1 MREFLYRNVFKKSFV
16 ILLIFLPFS
25 NLIFAQGAQGIN
37 DENSKKIDKL
47 TLSQKSYLR
56 ELELSTDEDL
66 KKWALKEGLKETD
79 VLKIRELLLKKFGI
93 DPELFVKG
101 KGLVGSG
108 RYKII
113 IETTDNLEN
122 FTYGLTEDES
132 IVFEGRV
139 SILVEDTKENKK
151 HNIKGDRIV
160 LNKSS
165 KKLYSIGN
173 VEYILDM
180 DTNEKLYFYGNEFF
194 VDFDSQNFLLKDGIL
209 QKKMQKNQIDHI
221 LSFGGKVLK
230 KIDNDVTI
238 LEQAFATTSKI
249 PEPYY
254 SIKASK
260 IWVLPSGDF
269 GFLNAVFYMGRVPVF
284 YIPFFFR
291 PGDSLF
297 FNPSL
302 VLNPRKGFSVFNT
315 IYFFGNKSSGED
327 SSFLDFDFNSVYN
340 SGKKPYIRNGYL
352 TYFFAENS
360 ASNFNKDYVKLIF
373 DIYANL
379 GFYAGIDFDLS
390 NTLGRFKT
398 LEGNFGLGFTR
409 NVYSYDGGYYP
420 FDNRAL
426 KQSLFSFSNL
436 NKGDIFGFEVP
447 FRYLLKFK
455 TEFLLSDALFSVLLE
470 HYSDPY
476 VNIDFK
482 DRIESATFFSLLNLD
497 QDSVKEPTRI
507 TAFDWNLSSFYS
519 RTFYDGSILDYKLN
533 NLGLSFKLSD
543 YDNLYVKS
551 PLEKPKEINDPTRKW
566 FYLERI
572 YVPYIDLNFQKDLYN
587 NQWTISADPKEMI
600 MSPEV
605 KNLENKDNDKKS
617 ATGKEKETEK
627 IKDLNKNLYISPEP
641 ITLKSVDQ
649 FDSFF
654 IRFGINPYLRN
665 NVFFNNSGITS
676 PKDFNYEIKN
686 YLFDIKNK
694 TDIKIHADFYNRLIT
709 FENLLYLNTVE
720 YNPLNKDFKLEDKDK
735 KSEHSLINQINL
747 NLLPFIRY
755 PLFSRSILKFEN
767 KSTLYSFNKKY
778 DTDLKSLV
786 NKNSSIFFSDPET
799 FYQSLTASLIYDY
812 NYFNAE
818 LSGELKNSFEDIKAS
833 SELKL
838 SLDFP
843 YLLQEAG
850 IGIKYYKKFKED
862 AMKNPGISVAQ
873 SLLNPLE
880 PQKPSSPYKNLEMSP
895 ALYYKIEPKYLNY
908 FKFSFLAAY
917 DPLIN
922 RVSELSF
929 KLNVFDFQVLFAM
942 KDDFEYNYDT
952 LKGDF
957 SKVGTTTKLVPYFL
971 DSSYKKELNV
981 LNLFDNKLSF
991 TLGIDAGWRINL
1003 QKFTD
1008 NELRSALT
1016 FKFKYTEFFEIYFST
1031 VSVNTKTFRYFK
1043 GYMDQIGLETVNIFT
1058 DLLKSFNFFN
1068 LQDRK
1073 NSLFKIKKFS
1083 SGFKFN
1089 FYDWKFVGEYNLEP
1103 DLLIGSDGAYSPI
1116 WRNNFTIYISWNFF
1130 APIKASFE
1138 NNKDT
1143 NYDLIIN
1150 RKTKK

>member
-1 MREFLYRNVFKKSFV
+1 MREFLYRNVFKKFFV
-16 ILLIFLPFS
+16 ILLIFFTFS
-25 NLIFAQGAQGIN
+25 NVIFAQTVN
-37 DENSKKIDKL
+37 DENSKKRSKL

-66 KKWALKEGLKETD
+66 KKWALQEGLEETD

-93 DPELFVKG
+93 DPGLFVKG

-113 IETTDNLEN
+113 IEATDNLEN
-122 FTYGLTEDES
+122 FTYGLTKDES

-139 SILVEDTKENKK
+139 NILVEDIKENKK

-160 LNKSS
+160 LNKDS

-173 VEYILDM
+173 VEYILDI
-180 DTNEKLYFYGNEFF
+180 DSNEKLYFYGNEFF

-221 LSFGGKVLK
+221 LSFGGKVIK

-254 SIKASK
+254 SIKAAK

-269 GFLNAVFYMGRVPVF
+269 GFLNAIFYMGRVPVF

-302 VLNPRKGFSVFNT
+302 GLNPRKGFSVFNT
-315 IYFFGNKSSGED
+315 IYLFGNKSSSED

-352 TYFFAENS
+352 TYFFAENL
-360 ASNFNKDYVKLIF
+360 AHNLNKDYVKVIF

-379 GFYAGIDFDLS
+379 GFYSGIDFDLS
-390 NTLGRFKT
+390 NTFGRFKT
-398 LEGNFGLGFTR
+398 LEVNFGLGFTR
-409 NVYSYDGGYYP
+409 NVYSYDEGYYP
-420 FDNRAL
+420 FDNRTL

-436 NKGDIFGFEVP
+436 NKGDILGFEVP
-447 FRYLLKFK
+447 FRYLLKLK
-455 TEFLLSDALFSVLLE
+455 TEFLLSDALFSVVLE

-476 VNIDFK
+476 VNIDFR
-482 DRIESATFFSLLNLD
+482 DRIESASFFSLLNLD
-497 QDSVKEPTRI
+497 KDLVKEQTKI
-507 TAFDWNLSSFYS
+507 NTFDWNLSSFYS
-519 RTFYDGSILDYKLN
+519 RKFDDGSILDYKLN

-543 YDNLYVKS
+543 YDNLYIRS
-551 PLEKPKEINDPTRKW
+551 PLEKPKGINDPTRKW

-572 YVPYIDLNFQKDLYN
+572 YIPYIDLNFQKDLYN
-587 NQWTISADPKEMI
+587 NQWTFSADTKEMI
-600 MSPEV
+600 MGPEI
-605 KNLENKDNDKKS
+605 KNLKDKDNNKQSAKDKK
-617 ATGKEKETEK
+617 AEK
-627 IKDLNKNLYISPEP
+627 IKDLNKNLYVPPEL
-641 ITLKSVDQ
+641 ITLENTDQ

-654 IRFGINPYLRN
+654 IRFSINPYLRN
-665 NVFFNNSGITS
+665 NVFFNNYGITS

-709 FENLLYLNTVE
+709 FENSLYLNTVE
-720 YNPLNKDFKLEDKDK
+720 YNPLNKNFEVEDKDK
-735 KSEHSLINQINL
+735 KSEHSIINQINL

-778 DTDLKSLV
+778 DTDAKSLV
-786 NKNSSIFFSDPET
+786 NKNGSIFLSDPET
-799 FYQSLTASLIYDY
+799 FYQSLTASFVYDY
-812 NYFNAE
+812 NYFNAD
-818 LSGELKNSFEDIKAS
+818 LSGELKNSFEDIKVS
-833 SELKL
+833 SELKF

-862 AMKNPGISVAQ
+862 PIKNSEISVKQ

-908 FKFSFLAAY
+908 FKFVFLAAY

-922 RVSELSF
+922 RISELSF

-942 KDDFEYNYDT
+942 KDDFEYNYDS

-957 SKVGTTTKLVPYFL
+957 SKIGITTKLVPYSL
-971 DSSYKKELNV
+971 DSSYKKEFSV
-981 LNLFDNKLSF
+981 LNLFDKKLSF
-991 TLGIDAGWRINL
+991 TLGIDAGWKINL

-1008 NELRSALT
+1008 NELWSALT
-1016 FKFKYTEFFEIYFST
+1016 FKFKYTEFLEIYFST
-1031 VSVNTKTFRYFK
+1031 FSVNTKIFRYFK
-1043 GYMDQIGLETVNIFT
+1043 VYMDQIGLETVNIFT

-1089 FYDWKFVGEYNLEP
+1089 FYDWKFVGEYHLEP
-1103 DLLIGSDGAYSPI
+1103 DLIKGSDGIYSPI

-1130 APIKASFE
+1130 APVKASFE

-1150 RKTKK
+1150 RKAKK

>member
-1 MREFLYRNVFKKSFV
+1 MREFLYRNVFKRSF
-16 ILLIFLPFS
+16 IGLLIFLSFS
-25 NLIFAQGAQGIN
+25 NVIFSQAVN
-37 DENSKKIDKL
+37 DDENSKKRDSL

-66 KKWALKEGLKETD
+66 RKWALQEGLKETD
-79 VLKIRELLLKKFGI
+79 VSKIRELLLKKFGI
-93 DPELFVKG
+93 DPKLFVKG
-101 KGLVGSG
+101 KGLVGSD

-122 FTYGLTEDES
+122 FTYELTKDES

-139 SILVEDTKENKK
+139 NILVEDIKENQK

-160 LNKSS
+160 LNRNSR
-165 KKLYSIGN
+165 KLYSIGN

-180 DTNEKLYFYGNEFF
+180 DANEKLYFYGNEFF

-221 LSFGGKVLK
+221 LSFGGNVLK

-238 LEQAFATTSKI
+238 FEQAFVTTSKI

-254 SIKASK
+254 SIRATK

-269 GFLNAVFYMGRVPVF
+269 GFLNAIFYIGRVPVF

-297 FNPSL
+297 FNPSMG
-302 VLNPRKGFSVFNT
+302 LNPRKGFSVFNT
-315 IYFFGNKSSGED
+315 IYLFGNKASSED

-340 SGKKPYIRNGYL
+340 SGKKPHIRNGYL
-352 TYFFAENS
+352 TYFFAEDLAHNP
-360 ASNFNKDYVKLIF
+360 NKDYVKVIF

-379 GFYAGIDFDLS
+379 GFYSGIDFDLS

-409 NVYSYDGGYYP
+409 NVYNYDGGYYP
-420 FDNRAL
+420 FNNRAL

-447 FRYLLKFK
+447 FRYLFKFK

-497 QDSVKEPTRI
+497 QDSVKEQTSI
-507 TAFDWNLSSFYS
+507 NSFDWNLSSFYS
-519 RTFYDGSILDYKLN
+519 RTFNDGSILDYKLN
-533 NLGLSFKLSD
+533 NLGLSFKLSG
-543 YDNLYVKS
+543 YENLYVKS

-566 FYLERI
+566 FYLDRI
-572 YVPYIDLNFQKDLYN
+572 YLPYIDLNFQKDLYN
-587 NQWTISADPKEMI
+587 NRWTFSAGTKEMI

-605 KNLENKDNDKKS
+605 KNIEDKDNDKKS
-617 ATGKEKETEK
+617 VKEEK
-627 IKDLNKNLYISPEP
+627 PEKVKDLNENLYISPEP
-641 ITLKSVDQ
+641 ITLKNADQ

-654 IRFGINPYLRN
+654 IRFGINPYFRN
-665 NVFFNNSGITS
+665 NVFFNNYGITS

-686 YLFDIKNK
+686 YLFDIKNR

-709 FENLLYLNTVE
+709 FENLLYLNTIE
-720 YNPLNKDFKLEDKDK
+720 YNPLNKDFKVEDKDK
-735 KSEHSLINQINL
+735 KSEHSIINQINL

-755 PLFSRSILKFEN
+755 PLLSRSILKFEN

-778 DTDLKSLV
+778 DSNAKSLV
-786 NKNSSIFFSDPET
+786 NKNSSIFLSDPET
-799 FYQSLTASLIYDY
+799 FHQSIIGSLIYDY
-812 NYFNAE
+812 NNFSAE

-850 IGIKYYKKFKED
+850 IGIKYSKKFKED
-862 AMKNPGISVAQ
+862 VLKNPGIPVVQ
-873 SLLNPLE
+873 PLLNPLD

-895 ALYYKIEPKYLNY
+895 ALYYKIEPRYLNY

-929 KLNVFDFQVLFAM
+929 KLNVFDFQVLFVM
-942 KDDFEYNYDT
+942 KDDFKYNFDP

-957 SKVGTTTKLVPYFL
+957 SKVGITTELVPYSL
-971 DSSYKKELNV
+971 DSSYKKELHV
-981 LNLFDNKLSF
+981 LNLFDKKLSF
-991 TLGIDAGWRINL
+991 TLGIDAGWKINL

-1016 FKFKYTEFFEIYFST
+1016 FKFKYTEFLEIYFST
-1031 VSVNTKTFRYFK
+1031 FSVNTKTFRYFK
-1043 GYMDQIGLETVNIFT
+1043 GYMDQIGLETVNIFA

-1083 SGFKFN
+1083 AGFKFN

-1103 DLLIGSDGAYSPI
+1103 DLLRGSNGIYSPI
-1116 WRNNFTIYISWNFF
+1116 WRNNFSIYISWNFF
-1130 APIKASFE
+1130 APVKSSFE

-1143 NYDLIIN
+1143 NYELTVN
-1150 RKTKK
+1150 RKIKK

>member
-16 ILLIFLPFS
+16 ILFIFLTVS
-25 NLIFAQGAQGIN
+25 NVIFAQTVN
-37 DENSKKIDKL
+37 DENYKKRRDKL

-79 VLKIRELLLKKFGI
+79 VSKIRELLLKKFGI
-93 DPELFVKG
+93 DPELFIKG
-101 KGLVGSG
+101 KGLAGSG

-122 FTYGLTEDES
+122 FTYELTKDEN

-139 SILVEDTKENKK
+139 NILVEDIKENKK

-160 LNKSS
+160 LNKNS

-180 DTNEKLYFYGNEFF
+180 DSNEKLYFYGNEFF

-269 GFLNAVFYMGRVPVF
+269 GFLNAIFYMGKVPVF

-302 VLNPRKGFSVFNT
+302 GLNPRKGFSIFNT
-315 IYFFGNKSSGED
+315 IYLLGKKSSSED

-340 SGKKPYIRNGYL
+340 SSKKPYIRNGYL

-360 ASNFNKDYVKLIF
+360 SSNVDKDYVKLIF

-379 GFYAGIDFDLS
+379 GFYSGIDFDLG
-390 NTLGRFKT
+390 NTLVYFKT
-398 LEGNFGLGFTR
+398 FEGNFGLGFTR
-409 NVYSYDGGYYP
+409 NVYSYGGGYYP
-420 FDNRAL
+420 FDNRTL
-426 KQSLFSFSNL
+426 KQSLFNFSNL

-447 FRYLLKFK
+447 FRYLFKLK

-476 VNIDFK
+476 VNIDFR
-482 DRIESATFFSLLNLD
+482 DRIEGSTFFSLLNLD
-497 QDSVKEPTRI
+497 KDSVKEQTSI
-507 TAFDWNLSSFYS
+507 NTFDWNLSSFYS
-519 RTFYDGSILDYKLN
+519 RTFDDNSILDYKLN
-533 NLGLSFKLSD
+533 NLGLSFKLSG
-543 YDNLYVKS
+543 YENLYVKS

-572 YVPYIDLNFQKDLYN
+572 YFPYIDLNFQKDLYN
-587 NQWTISADPKEMI
+587 NKWIFSSNNAKEMI
-600 MSPEV
+600 MRPEI
-605 KNLENKDNDKKS
+605 KNI
-617 ATGKEKETEK
+617 KEKDKNIVKGEDTEK
-627 IKDLNKNLYISPEP
+627 IKDLSKNLYISPEP
-641 ITLKSVDQ
+641 IVSNETNQ

-654 IRFGINPYLRN
+654 VRFGINPYLRN
-665 NVFFNNSGITS
+665 NVFFNNYGITS

-709 FENLLYLNTVE
+709 FENLLYLNTIE
-720 YNPLNKDFKLEDKDK
+720 YNPLNKDFKLEEKDK
-735 KSEHSLINQINL
+735 KSEHSIINQINL

-755 PLFSRSILKFEN
+755 PLFSRSVLKFEN
-767 KSTLYSFNKKY
+767 KFTFYSFNKKY
-778 DTDLKSLV
+778 DAAAKSLV
-786 NKNSSIFFSDPET
+786 NKNSSIFLSDPET

-833 SELKL
+833 SELKI

-850 IGIKYYKKFKED
+850 IGIKYSKKFKED
-862 AMKNPGISVAQ
+862 VLKNPGISVVQ
-873 SLLNPLE
+873 PFLNPLE
-880 PQKPSSPYKNLEMSP
+880 PQKPSSPYKNLEMAP
-895 ALYYKIEPKYLNY
+895 ALYYKIEPRYLDY
-908 FKFSFLAAY
+908 FKFRFLAAY

-929 KLNVFDFQVLFAM
+929 KLNVFDFQFLFVM
-942 KDDFEYNYDT
+942 KDDFEYNYDP

-957 SKVGTTTKLVPYFL
+957 SKIGITTKLVPYSF
-971 DSSYKKELNV
+971 DSSYKKDLYV
-981 LNLFDNKLSF
+981 LNFFDKKLSF
-991 TLGIDAGWRINL
+991 SLGIDTGWKINL

-1008 NELRSALT
+1008 NELWSALT
-1016 FKFKYTEFFEIYFST
+1016 FKVKYTEFFEIYFST
-1031 VSVNTKTFRYFK
+1031 RSVNTKTFKYFK
-1043 GYMDQIGLETVNIFT
+1043 GYMDQIGLESVNVFT

-1068 LQDRK
+1068 SQDRK
-1073 NSLFKIKKFS
+1073 DSLFKIKKFS

-1103 DLLIGSDGAYSPI
+1103 DLLRGSDGIYSPI

-1130 APIKASFE
+1130 APVKASFE

-1143 NYDLIIN
+1143 NYELIIN

>member
-1 MREFLYRNVFKKSFV
+1 MREFLYGNVFKKSFI
-16 ILLIFLPFS
+16 ILLFFFTFS
-25 NLIFAQGAQGIN
+25 NIIFAQTAN
-37 DENSKKIDKL
+37 DKNSKKRSKL
-47 TLSQKSYLR
+47 TLSQRSYLR

-66 KKWALKEGLKETD
+66 KKWALQEGLKETD

-101 KGLVGSG
+101 KGLAGSG

-122 FTYGLTEDES
+122 FTYGLTKDES
-132 IVFEGRV
+132 IIFEGRV
-139 SILVEDTKENKK
+139 NILVEDTKENKK

-160 LNKSS
+160 LNKNS

-180 DTNEKLYFYGNEFF
+180 DANEKLYFYGNEFF

-209 QKKMQKNQIDHI
+209 QKKMQKINRSY
-221 LSFGGKVLK
+221 SFVWRKGFK
-230 KIDNDVTI
+230 KIDMM
-238 LEQAFATTSKI
+238 LLLWSKLLQQLVNS
-249 PEPYY
+249 EPYY

-269 GFLNAVFYMGRVPVF
+269 GFLHAIFYMGRVPVF

-302 VLNPRKGFSVFNT
+302 SLNPRKGFSLFNT
-315 IYFFGNKSSGED
+315 IYLFGNKSSSED

-352 TYFFAENS
+352 TYFFAENL
-360 ASNFNKDYVKLIF
+360 ASSPSKDYVKLIF

-379 GFYAGIDFDLS
+379 GFYSGIDFDLS
-390 NTLGRFKT
+390 NTLGHFKT

-420 FDNRAL
+420 FNNRTL

-455 TEFLLSDALFSVLLE
+455 TEFLLRDALFSIFLE

-476 VNIDFK
+476 VNIDFR
-482 DRIESATFFSLLNLD
+482 DRIESSTFFSLLNLD
-497 QDSVKEPTRI
+497 KDSVKEQTSI
-507 TAFDWNLSSFYS
+507 STFDWNLSSFYS
-519 RTFYDGSILDYKLN
+519 RKFDDNSIVDYKLN
-533 NLGLSFKLSD
+533 NLGLSFKLSG
-543 YDNLYVKS
+543 YENLYVKS

-587 NQWTISADPKEMI
+587 NQWTFSADTKEMI
-600 MSPEV
+600 MRPEI
-605 KNLENKDNDKKS
+605 KNLEDKDNDKKS
-617 ATGKEKETEK
+617 VKEKNTQK
-627 IKDLNKNLYISPEP
+627 IKDLNKDLYIPPEP
-641 ITLKSVDQ
+641 IILKNIDQ

-665 NVFFNNSGITS
+665 NVFFNNHGITS

-709 FENLLYLNTVE
+709 FENLLYLNTIE
-720 YNPLNKDFKLEDKDK
+720 YNPLNKDFKVEDKDK
-735 KSEHSLINQINL
+735 KSEHSIINQINL

-786 NKNSSIFFSDPET
+786 AKNSSIFLSDPET
-799 FYQSLTASLIYDY
+799 FYQYLTASLIYDY

-833 SELKL
+833 SEVKL

-850 IGIKYYKKFKED
+850 IGIKYYKKFKEN
-862 AMKNPGISVAQ
+862 AIKNPGISTVQ
-873 SLLNPLE
+873 SSLNPSE

-895 ALYYKIEPKYLNY
+895 ALYYKIEPRYLNY

-917 DPLIN
+917 DLLIN

-929 KLNVFDFQVLFAM
+929 KLNVFDFQFLFAM
-942 KDDFEYNYDT
+942 KDDFEYNYDP

-957 SKVGTTTKLVPYFL
+957 SKVGITTKLVPYSL
-971 DSSYKKELNV
+971 DSRYKKEFNV
-981 LNLFDNKLSF
+981 LNLFDKKLSF
-991 TLGIDAGWRINL
+991 TLGIDAGWKINL

-1008 NELRSALT
+1008 NELWSALT
-1016 FKFKYTEFFEIYFST
+1016 FKFKYTEFLEIYFST
-1031 VSVNTKTFRYFK
+1031 FSVNTKTFRYFK

-1068 LQDRK
+1068 SQDRK

-1103 DLLIGSDGAYSPI
+1103 DLLKGSDGIYSPI

-1130 APIKASFE
+1130 APVKASFE

>member
-1 MREFLYRNVFKKSFV
+1 MREFLYGNVFKKSFI
-16 ILLIFLPFS
+16 ILLFFFTFS
-25 NLIFAQGAQGIN
+25 NIIFAQTAN
-37 DENSKKIDKL
+37 DKNSQKRSKL
-47 TLSQKSYLR
+47 TLSQRSYLR

-66 KKWALKEGLKETD
+66 KKWALQEGLKETD

-101 KGLVGSG
+101 KGLAGSG

-122 FTYGLTEDES
+122 FTYGLTKDES
-132 IVFEGRV
+132 IIFEGRV
-139 SILVEDTKENKK
+139 NILVEDTKENKK

-160 LNKSS
+160 LNKNS

-180 DTNEKLYFYGNEFF
+180 DANEKLYFYGNEFF

-221 LSFGGKVLK
+221 LSFGGEVLK

-238 LEQAFATTSKI
+238 VEQAFATTSKI

-269 GFLNAVFYMGRVPVF
+269 GFLHAIFYMGRVPVF

-302 VLNPRKGFSVFNT
+302 SLNPRKGFSLFNT
-315 IYFFGNKSSGED
+315 IYLFGNKSSSED

-352 TYFFAENS
+352 TYFFAENL
-360 ASNFNKDYVKLIF
+360 ASSFSKDYVKLIF

-379 GFYAGIDFDLS
+379 GFYSGIDFDLS
-390 NTLGRFKT
+390 NTLGHFKT

-420 FDNRAL
+420 FNNRAL

-455 TEFLLSDALFSVLLE
+455 TEFLLRDALFSVFLE

-476 VNIDFK
+476 VNIDFR
-482 DRIESATFFSLLNLD
+482 DRIESSTFFSLLNLD
-497 QDSVKEPTRI
+497 KDSVKEQTSI
-507 TAFDWNLSSFYS
+507 STFDWNLSSFYS
-519 RTFYDGSILDYKLN
+519 RKFDDNSILDYKLN
-533 NLGLSFKLSD
+533 NLGLSFKLSG
-543 YDNLYVKS
+543 YENLYVKS

-587 NQWTISADPKEMI
+587 NQWTFSVDTKEMI
-600 MSPEV
+600 MRPEI
-605 KNLENKDNDKKS
+605 KNLEDKDNDKKS
-617 ATGKEKETEK
+617 VKEKNTQK
-627 IKDLNKNLYISPEP
+627 TKDLNKDLYIPPEP
-641 ITLKSVDQ
+641 IILKSIDQ

-665 NVFFNNSGITS
+665 NVFFNNYGITS

-709 FENLLYLNTVE
+709 FENLLYLNTIE
-720 YNPLNKDFKLEDKDK
+720 YNPLNKDFKVEDKDK
-735 KSEHSLINQINL
+735 KSEHSIINQINL

-786 NKNSSIFFSDPET
+786 TKNSSIFLSDPET
-799 FYQSLTASLIYDY
+799 FYQYLTASLIYDY

-833 SELKL
+833 SELKF

-850 IGIKYYKKFKED
+850 IGIKYYKKFKEN
-862 AMKNPGISVAQ
+862 AIKNPGISTVQ
-873 SLLNPLE
+873 SSLNPSE

-895 ALYYKIEPKYLNY
+895 ALYYKIEPRYLNY

-929 KLNVFDFQVLFAM
+929 KLNVFDFQFLFAM
-942 KDDFEYNYDT
+942 KDDFEYNYDP

-957 SKVGTTTKLVPYFL
+957 SKVGITTKLVPYSL
-971 DSSYKKELNV
+971 DSRYKKEFHI
-981 LNLFDNKLSF
+981 LNLFDKKLSF
-991 TLGIDAGWRINL
+991 TLGIDAGWKINL

-1008 NELRSALT
+1008 NELWSALT
-1016 FKFKYTEFFEIYFST
+1016 FKFKYTEFLEIYFST
-1031 VSVNTKTFRYFK
+1031 FSVNTKTFRYFK
-1043 GYMDQIGLETVNIFT
+1043 GYMDQIDLETVNIFT

-1068 LQDRK
+1068 SQDRK

-1103 DLLIGSDGAYSPI
+1103 DLLKGSDGIYSPI

-1130 APIKASFE
+1130 APVKASFE

-1143 NYDLIIN
+1143 NYELIIN

>member
-1 MREFLYRNVFKKSFV
+1 MREFLYGNVFKKSFI
-16 ILLIFLPFS
+16 ILLFFFTFS
-25 NLIFAQGAQGIN
+25 NIIFAQTAN
-37 DENSKKIDKL
+37 DENSKKRSKL
-47 TLSQKSYLR
+47 TLSQRSYLR

-66 KKWALKEGLKETD
+66 KKWALQEGLKETD

-101 KGLVGSG
+101 KGLAGSG

-122 FTYGLTEDES
+122 FTYGLTKDES
-132 IVFEGRV
+132 IIFEGRV
-139 SILVEDTKENKK
+139 NILVEDTKENKK

-160 LNKSS
+160 LNKNS

-180 DTNEKLYFYGNEFF
+180 DANEKLYFYGNEFF

-221 LSFGGKVLK
+221 LSFGGKALK

-238 LEQAFATTSKI
+238 VEQAFATTSKI

-269 GFLNAVFYMGRVPVF
+269 GFLHAIFYMGRVPVF

-302 VLNPRKGFSVFNT
+302 SLNPRKGFSLFNT
-315 IYFFGNKSSGED
+315 IYLFGNKSSSED

-352 TYFFAENS
+352 TYFFAENL
-360 ASNFNKDYVKLIF
+360 ASSPSKDYVKLIF

-379 GFYAGIDFDLS
+379 GFYSGIDFDLS
-390 NTLGRFKT
+390 NTLGHFKT

-420 FDNRAL
+420 FNNRTL

-436 NKGDIFGFEVP
+436 NKGDVFGFEVP

-455 TEFLLSDALFSVLLE
+455 TEFLLRDALFSVFLE

-476 VNIDFK
+476 VNIDFR
-482 DRIESATFFSLLNLD
+482 DRIESSTFFSLLNLD
-497 QDSVKEPTRI
+497 KDSVKEQTSI
-507 TAFDWNLSSFYS
+507 STFDWNLSSFYS
-519 RTFYDGSILDYKLN
+519 RKFDDNSILDYKLN
-533 NLGLSFKLSD
+533 NLGLSFKLSG
-543 YDNLYVKS
+543 YENLYVKS

-587 NQWTISADPKEMI
+587 NQWTFSADTKEMI
-600 MSPEV
+600 MRPEI
-605 KNLENKDNDKKS
+605 KNLEDKDNDKKS
-617 ATGKEKETEK
+617 VKEKNTQK
-627 IKDLNKNLYISPEP
+627 IKDLNKDLYIPPEP
-641 ITLKSVDQ
+641 IILKNIDQ

-665 NVFFNNSGITS
+665 NVFFNNHGITS

-709 FENLLYLNTVE
+709 FENLLYLNTIE
-720 YNPLNKDFKLEDKDK
+720 YNPLNKDFKVEDKDK
-735 KSEHSLINQINL
+735 KSEHSIINQINL

-786 NKNSSIFFSDPET
+786 TKNSSIFLSDPET
-799 FYQSLTASLIYDY
+799 FYQYLTASLIYDY

-818 LSGELKNSFEDIKAS
+818 LSSELKNSFEDIKAS

-850 IGIKYYKKFKED
+850 IGIKYYKKFKEN
-862 AMKNPGISVAQ
+862 AIKNPGISTVQ
-873 SLLNPLE
+873 SSSNPSG

-895 ALYYKIEPKYLNY
+895 ALYYKIEPRYLNY

-929 KLNVFDFQVLFAM
+929 KLNVFDFQFLFAM
-942 KDDFEYNYDT
+942 KDDFEYNYDP

-957 SKVGTTTKLVPYFL
+957 TKVGITTKLVPYSL
-971 DSSYKKELNV
+971 DSRYKKEFHV
-981 LNLFDNKLSF
+981 LNLFDKKLSF
-991 TLGIDAGWRINL
+991 TLGIDAGWKINL

-1008 NELRSALT
+1008 NELWSALT
-1016 FKFKYTEFFEIYFST
+1016 FKFKYTEFLEIYFST
-1031 VSVNTKTFRYFK
+1031 FSVNTKTFRYFK

-1068 LQDRK
+1068 SQDRK

-1103 DLLIGSDGAYSPI
+1103 DLLKGSDGIYSPI

-1130 APIKASFE
+1130 APVKASFE

-1143 NYDLIIN
+1143 NHELIIN